1 MNDMTSVIIPKSDQI
16 NADDLIAGPLT
27 ITITEVEIRPG
38 TEQPVTIRYVGDGGK
53 PWRPCKS
60 MSRVMV
66 AAWGPDASKYAGR
79 SVKLYR
85 DPSVKW
91 AGMEVGGIRVSELSD
106 IDKPMVLALTET
118 KKTRKPYTVK
128 PLVREHAPA
137 EKPKPTRGEWL
148 DALEMR
154 LAAAGDVEA
163 MRAIIRAPGTQKALE
178 VFEGDDKARLTALI
192 DAAAARV
199 HGPSDDDDFPGDR
212 T

>member
-1 MNDMTSVIIPKSDQI
+1 MNDMSSVIIPKSDQI

-154 LAAAGDVEA
+154 LMGVPTVEVV
-163 MRAIIRAPGTQKALE
+163 RTIIQAPGTQKALGL
-178 VFEGDDKARLTALI
+178 FDGADKARLDMIL
-192 DAAAARV
+192 DAALARFDA
-199 HGPSDDDDFPGDR
+199 PSDDDDFPGDR